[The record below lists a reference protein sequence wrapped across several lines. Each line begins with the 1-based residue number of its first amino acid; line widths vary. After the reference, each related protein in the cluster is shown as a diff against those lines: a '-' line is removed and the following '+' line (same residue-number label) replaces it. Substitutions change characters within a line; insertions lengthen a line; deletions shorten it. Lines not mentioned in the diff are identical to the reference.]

1 MKMMNAPVFVS
12 LVLMLLLRVDAIN
25 LIEHHKQAFE
35 KSFHDRCDK
44 YPFVQQ
50 YVNKLEYTNERY
62 LTFVYQESGLKN
74 GGLGDKIGGL
84 ISAVAMALRFN
95 RTLILRSAQN
105 EMHEVFR
112 PYHPTDIHSKTP
124 KYAWDN
130 FTSWS
135 NFDWKYA
142 NQDATEYDLYD
153 CINNTGQKNSHCSM
167 KDGDAGTPHI
177 LYRSNRCYLCYY
189 DNNKGSAANIQM
201 KALGVD
207 ETSNLYEVAG
217 CMMRLALWPTELL
230 WQEVGKMLSVFEKQ
244 VTPEATNARRHRRAL
259 RTRRMDER
267 VQARTPAVVQ
277 VGLHF
282 RCGDKSYI
290 KKGGYDHMCVYNED
304 DTEENKKGLFPLGN
318 PYSMGVCARRS
329 LHSYLTAS
337 MLAGTTSNSSVTSSS
352 KSNSDTTS
360 ANKSGSA
367 SSKGTSSGTKTD
379 IKDDIV
385 DDAWKVSTVTKKLTT
400 PGTTTNSNVQAKS
413 DKSDKTSSETIE
425 NEHDVNVDIDDADT
439 IMSTDKPKKP
449 VKANKANKPVRR
461 FLQSLLA
468 TTDASDTHDLDLHGH
483 SDSIAMGFM
492 ASDNEMAS
500 MQMNTTLGLPYS
512 IVSPQGCHVEMDV
525 SKQCHMFTVTQ
536 WFMLA
541 LSDVLVTQEG
551 IPSSFSRYA
560 GIYGLKPD
568 PFRNGKHCGAIE
580 TTMELSRKP
589 MSNWFC

>member
-1 MKMMNAPVFVS
+1 MDAHVFVA

-84 ISAVAMALRFN
+84 ISAVAMAVRFN

-124 KYAWDN
+124 KYAWNN

-201 KALGVD
+201 KALGVN

-217 CMMRLALWPTELL
+217 CMMRLAMWPTELL
-230 WQEVGKMLSVFEKQ
+230 WQEVGKLLSVFEKQ
-244 VTPEATNARRHRRAL
+244 VTPEAAASVRRNRRAL

-267 VQARTPAVVQ
+267 APARTPAVVQ

-337 MLAGTTSNSSVTSSS
+337 MLAGTSSSTSSS
-352 KSNSDTTS
+352 STKSSSEPTN
-360 ANKSGSA
+360 NNNSGSSTNTSTSTSTSTSTTA
-367 SSKGTSSGTKTD
+367 SSGGTGTAKTD
-379 IKDDIV
+379 DIDDV
-385 DDAWKVSTVTKKLTT
+385 WKETPIAVSSNA
-400 PGTTTNSNVQAKS
+400 NSNAKS
-413 DKSDKTSSETIE
+413 STKAEATASVPTED
-425 NEHDVNVDIDDADT
+425 EHDVNVDIDDADT
-439 IMSTDKPKKP
+439 VMSAEKPKKP
-449 VKANKANKPVRR
+449 IKSTKPSKTVRR

-468 TTDASDTHDLDLHGH
+468 TDASDTHDLDLHGH
-483 SDSIAMGFM
+483 SDSIAMGFL

>member
-1 MKMMNAPVFVS
+1 MKMMDVPVFVA

-50 YVNKLEYTNERY
+50 YVNKVEYTNERY

-124 KYAWDN
+124 KYAWNN

-135 NFDWKYA
+135 NFDWKFA

-217 CMMRLALWPTELL
+217 CMMRLAMWPTELL
-230 WQEVGKMLSVFEKQ
+230 WQEVGKLLSVFEKQ
-244 VTPEATNARRHRRAL
+244 VTPEAAATVRRNRRAL
-259 RTRRMDER
+259 RTRRMDESAP
-267 VQARTPAVVQ
+267 ARTPAVVQ

-337 MLAGTTSNSSVTSSS
+337 MLAGTSSSTSSS
-352 KSNSDTTS
+352 TTTKSSSEPTN
-360 ANKSGSA
+360 NNNSGS
-367 SSKGTSSGTKTD
+367 STSTSTSTSSGGTSTVKTD
-379 IKDDIV
+379 DIIDDV
-385 DDAWKVSTVTKKLTT
+385 WKETPIAVSSNA
-400 PGTTTNSNVQAKS
+400 NSNVQSNNKADVTVS
-413 DKSDKTSSETIE
+413 VPTES
-425 NEHDVNVDIDDADT
+425 EHDVNVDIDDADT
-439 IMSTDKPKKP
+439 IMSAEKPKKP
-449 VKANKANKPVRR
+449 AKSTKPSKTVRR

-468 TTDASDTHDLDLHGH
+468 TDASDTHDLDLHGH
-483 SDSIAMGFM
+483 SDSIAMGFL